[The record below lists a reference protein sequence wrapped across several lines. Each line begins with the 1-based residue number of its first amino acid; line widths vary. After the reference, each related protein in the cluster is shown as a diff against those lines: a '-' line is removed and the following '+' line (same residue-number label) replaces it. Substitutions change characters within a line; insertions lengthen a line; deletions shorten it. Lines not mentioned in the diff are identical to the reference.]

1 MEEQL
6 ENYEKKHTL
15 EIRPSVSLANNIK
28 RKDPVFQLL
37 NREIVEAVC
46 AQFFDVD
53 CAQFFDVE

>member
-28 RKDPVFQLL
+28 RKDPVFQLV
-37 NREIVEAVC
+37 NKEIVEAAC

-53 CAQFFDVE
+53 CA